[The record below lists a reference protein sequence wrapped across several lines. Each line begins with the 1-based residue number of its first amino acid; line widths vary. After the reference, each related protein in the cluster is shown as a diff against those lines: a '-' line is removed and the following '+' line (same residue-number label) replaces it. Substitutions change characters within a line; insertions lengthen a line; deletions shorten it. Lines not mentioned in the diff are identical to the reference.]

1 MTRDASQTSPQ
12 PQGVPAESAFNLVVA
27 WQTVRKHW
35 VTALATALI
44 VSLSVAFY
52 TLGQK
57 KIYQATATV
66 QFDPSPPR
74 PLGRGVDAV
83 VDMGAGSYWNNRE
96 YYETQYKILQ
106 SMRIALS
113 VVHDLNLNNDGSFL
127 QNLPPGKA
135 APEMSVSVEE
145 AAGTLRERLTV
156 DPVKESRLAI
166 VRYIDADPYRAQ
178 RILSMVVNTYVEQNL
193 DDTLLST
200 NSAVDW
206 LRTQLDTLKGD
217 LETSEMALHEYKI
230 QKNIL
235 STDLDDQSN
244 MLREEMKQLNDA
256 LTSVRTKREEYAAR
270 RSELAKV
277 KGDDP
282 SHLPSSELLQSPLLQ
297 ALRERYE
304 EAARERDGLLGS
316 GKGKNHPDVAAAD
329 ERVTSS
335 KRALLSEVKNIQGA
349 LAGDVAVL
357 SRQEAGLAGL
367 FERAQQQAMGLN
379 LLEIEYNRLRR
390 SKDNTEKLY
399 GLVLERTKEADLTR
413 MMRVN
418 NLRVPDPPLVN
429 QRPIRPRVPVNIAI
443 GCLAGLTLGI
453 AAAMGR
459 AILDRTLKTPDD
471 VEHELG
477 LPFLGLLPL
486 ISPDGEA
493 AKRGRGRR
501 RGARALPATSFRE
514 LIVHEQPFSGVAEAS
529 RAIRTSLLFMAPDHP
544 YRVLLITSAGP
555 TEGKTTVACCIAIA
569 MAQAGQRVVLVD
581 CDLRKPR
588 IHRVFHKTTESG
600 VTTALL
606 DDGALDDDALRTDI
620 PNLSV
625 IPSGPIP
632 PNPAELFHSERF
644 KALLTRLSARFDR
657 VIIDSPPI
665 VAVTD
670 AAILSTLVDGT
681 LLVARAFST
690 QRDLA
695 RHGVRSLLD
704 VGGKMAGVVLNAVDL
719 DKQEYKYYHYYSYKK
734 DGYYAEHGADRPSV
748 SSSSGSTDRTTAPPP

>member
-1 MTRDASQTSPQ
+1 MTRDASQTSTQ
-12 PQGVPAESAFNLVVA
+12 PQGVPAESAFNIVVA

-96 YYETQYKILQ
+96 YYETQYKILT

-113 VVHDLNLNNDGSFL
+113 VVRDLNLSNDVSFL
-127 QNLPPGKA
+127 KNLPPGKN
-135 APEMSVSVEE
+135 APAMSVSVEE
-145 AAGTLRERLTV
+145 AADVLRERLTV
-156 DPVKESRLAI
+156 DPVKESRLAV
-166 VRYIDADPYRAQ
+166 VRFIDADPYRAQ
-178 RILSMVVNTYVEQNL
+178 RILALVVNTYVEQNL
-193 DDTLLST
+193 DDALVST
-200 NSAVDW
+200 GSAVEW

-217 LETSEMALHEYKI
+217 LETNEMALHEYKI
-230 QKNIL
+230 RKNIL

-270 RSELAKV
+270 RTELAKV
-277 KGDDP
+277 KADDP
-282 SHLPSSELLQSPLLQ
+282 SHLPSSELLQSSLLQ
-297 ALRERYE
+297 NLRERYE
-304 EAARERDGLLGS
+304 EAVRERDGLLGS
-316 GKGKNHPDVAAAD
+316 GKGKNHPDVAAAE
-329 ERVTSS
+329 ERVTAA
-335 KRALLSEVKNIQGA
+335 KRSLLSEVKNIQGA
-349 LAGDVAVL
+349 LSGDVAVL

-367 FERAQQQAMGLN
+367 FERAQKQAMDLN

-390 SKDNTEKLY
+390 SKENTEKLY

-418 NLRVPDPPLVN
+418 NLRVQDPPLVN
-429 QRPIRPRVPVNIAI
+429 KRPIRPRVPLNIAV

-459 AILDRTLKTPDD
+459 ALLDRTLKTPDD

-477 LPFLGLLPL
+477 LPFLGLLPM
-486 ISPDGEA
+486 IAPDGEA
-493 AKRGRGRR
+493 ARRGRR
-501 RGARALPATSFRE
+501 RRGAPRQAATSRE

-588 IHRVFHKTTESG
+588 IHRVFHRTTDSG

-606 DDGALDDDALRTDI
+606 DDDALDDESIRTDI

-632 PNPAELFHSERF
+632 PNPAELLHSERF
-644 KALLTRLSARFDR
+644 KALLAKLSARFDR

-681 LLVARAFST
+681 VLVTRAFST
-690 QRDLA
+690 PRELA
-695 RHGVRSLLD
+695 RHGARSLLD
-704 VGGKMAGVVLNAVDL
+704 VGGKCAGVVLNAVDL
-719 DKQEYKYYHYYSYKK
+719 DKQEYKYYHYYYYKK
-734 DGYYAEHGADRPSV
+734 EGYYSEPDADRPSA
-748 SSSSGSTDRTTAPPP
+748 SRLSDSTDQSAAPPQ